1 MSLGRRAVDGGG
13 VGDEHRAPREVE
25 PLLAMIGVRRRG
37 APIKSRLGQTSTA
50 SPVRTSDEMQLRA
63 CACNRRSTRRRGELA
78 APVGEVPTTRS
89 CEGPRR
95 SLEQPPDQREDPLV
109 MKAAMLLGVVERAAA
124 RLRPGSKLRQQE
136 RDGQL
141 PNPPLQRTTAGCNS
155 GSMVNM
161 WSRRRG
167 LGPRLLAT
175 KVLSTITHRRR

>member
-1 MSLGRRAVDGGG
+1 MRVQSSLNSTAGRARRSGRRGSNDT
-13 VGDEHRAPREVE
+13 
-25 PLLAMIGVRRRG
+25 LVR
-37 APIKSRLGQTSTA
+37 
-50 SPVRTSDEMQLRA
+50 
-63 CACNRRSTRRRGELA
+63 
-78 APVGEVPTTRS
+78 
-89 CEGPRR
+89 GPRR

-109 MKAAMLLGVVERAAA
+109 MKAAMLLGVVERGAA

-175 KVLSTITHRRR
+175 LVLSTITYRRR

>member
-1 MSLGRRAVDGGG
+1 MRVQSSLNSAAGRARRSGRRGSNDT
-13 VGDEHRAPREVE
+13 
-25 PLLAMIGVRRRG
+25 LVRG
-37 APIKSRLGQTSTA
+37 L
-50 SPVRTSDEMQLRA
+50 
-63 CACNRRSTRRRGELA
+63 
-78 APVGEVPTTRS
+78 
-89 CEGPRR
+89 RR

-109 MKAAMLLGVVERAAA
+109 MKAAMLLGVVERGAA
-124 RLRPGSKLRQQE
+124 RLRPGSGLRQQE

-175 KVLSTITHRRR
+175 MVLSTITHRRR